1 MGFLPR
7 VSAVPLSPGAGL
19 MLRSAQLTLA
29 FDHHSTGDGRR
40 HRRSRTEL
48 FAERRLIGEDNCP
61 SVRRIWQ

>member
-29 FDHHSTGDGRR
+29 FDRQVLDAINGAAVQICSQRGTNRR
-40 HRRSRTEL
+40 REM
-48 FAERRLIGEDNCP
+48 P
-61 SVRRIWQ
+61 SVRRSWQ